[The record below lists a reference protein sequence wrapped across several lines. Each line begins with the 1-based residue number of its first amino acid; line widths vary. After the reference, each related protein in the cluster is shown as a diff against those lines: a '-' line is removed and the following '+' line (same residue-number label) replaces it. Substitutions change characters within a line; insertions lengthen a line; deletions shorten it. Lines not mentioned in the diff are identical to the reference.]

1 MSLLEAMLYKTAYSY
16 EDAFHARDITS
27 AEMREAIAE
36 WFMLYYNQAKTAAE
50 DPCQRI
56 AYTVVRKLDKTT
68 FGEYK
73 ATSSDTFAQKV
84 LDALDAEKSR
94 AMQLALIG
102 GEALIKPWPTADGF
116 GFTVI
121 PRSNILVFGRD
132 AAGRLSDIG
141 TAEVTV
147 QGNQYYTLLE
157 RRTVERGYLTIRNRL
172 YQSETR
178 GTLGRQVS
186 LASLARYEA
195 LPEEYTFPVPLDGLG
210 VAVLRVPM
218 ENCVDGSADG
228 VSVYAAAVGLI
239 HNININE
246 AQLSGEFDRG
256 ESRIITS
263 ADMLKKDADGRR
275 QFKDHLFVGLDEEP
289 DTVGVTI
296 FSPQLREASFLARK
310 TEYLR
315 NVESVIGIK
324 RGIFSEVEAAERTAK
339 EITSSEGDY
348 NLTIID
354 LQQMFEA
361 AVKETVRICGVLG
374 QLYRVPGAHAVEP
387 DAVSIDWGN
396 GILYDEDKTW
406 SDYMSM
412 VSEGLLKPEYALGKR
427 FGMPTD
433 TPEDLAAIREK
444 YMPETQAGDGEA

>member
-1 MSLLEAMLYKTAYSY
+1 MSLLEAMLYKTAYDY
-16 EDAFHARDITS
+16 EDAFRARDITS

-36 WFMLYYNQAKTAAE
+36 WFTLYYNQAKTATE

-73 ATSSDTFAQKV
+73 AASSDKFAQKV

-132 AAGRLSDIG
+132 AAGRLTDIG

-147 QGNQYYTLLE
+147 QGNKYYTLLE

-172 YQSETR
+172 YQSETW

-186 LASLARYEA
+186 LASLSRYEA

-228 VSVYAAAVGLI
+228 VSIYAAAVGLI

-246 AQLSGEFDRG
+246 AQLSGEFERG

-263 ADMLKKDADGRR
+263 ADMLKRDDDGRR

-296 FSPQLREASFLARK
+296 FSPQLREASFLDRK

-324 RGIFSEVEAAERTAK
+324 RGILSEVEAAERTAK

>member
-1 MSLLEAMLYKTAYSY
+1 MSLIEAMLYKTAYSY
-16 EDAFHARDITS
+16 EDAFRARDITS
-27 AEMREAIAE
+27 QQMREAIAE
-36 WFMLYYNQAKTAAE
+36 WFSLYYNQTKTEYE

-56 AYTVVRKLDKTT
+56 AYTVVKKLEKTT

-73 ATSSDTFAQKV
+73 ATSTDTFAQMV
-84 LDALDAEKSR
+84 LDALGAEK
-94 AMQLALIG
+94 AHALQLALIG
-102 GEALIKPWPTADGF
+102 GEALIKPWPTADSF

-121 PRSNILVFGRD
+121 PRSNMLIFGRD
-132 AAGRLSDIG
+132 AAGRPTDIG

-178 GTLGRQVS
+178 GALGRQVS

-210 VAVLRVPM
+210 CAVLRVPM
-218 ENCVDGSADG
+218 ENCIDGSADG

-239 HNININE
+239 HNIDRNE
-246 AQLSGEFDRG
+246 AQLSGEFERG
-256 ESRIITS
+256 ESRIIAS
-263 ADMLKKDADGRR
+263 ADMLKKDRDGKRKFR
-275 QFKDHLFVGLDEEP
+275 DNLFVGLDDDPEM
-289 DTVGVTI
+289 VGVTI
-296 FSPQLREASFLARK
+296 FSPQLRDASFLARK

-324 RGIFSEVEAAERTAK
+324 RGLLSEVEAAERTAR

-354 LQQMFEA
+354 LQRMFEA
-361 AVKETVRICGVLG
+361 AVRETVRICGVLG
-374 QLYRVPGAHAVEP
+374 QLYRVPGAHAVDP
-387 DAVSIDWGN
+387 DTVTIDWGN

-406 SDYMSM
+406 SEDMAM
-412 VSEGLLKPEYALGKR
+412 VNAGMLKPEIALGHR
-427 FGMPTD
+427 FHMPSD
-433 TPEDLAAIREK
+433 TPEQLAAIRAK
-444 YMPETQAGDGEA
+444 YMPETQLGAGEA